1 MNTNLALRA
10 AAVSVAGLALGA
22 VVGAAGIAS
31 GDERPA
37 SSPEVTRARPAAQQV
52 ETPVTVEH
60 QRGIVIEGT
69 GVLDGEPVGISLYE
83 NAQHGNVL
91 QVFFPETDEVGALE
105 QDAPFV
111 VDGRVDVTVNV
122 DGRTVRLAGV
132 VTETGT
138 TKVVD
143 SLQDAGEQQV
153 AKGTQ
158 SVLDA
163 DLALTEGGRSVPLET
178 NGFAFDLDVRHVQLY
193 GKH

>member
-1 MNTNLALRA
+1 MNTKLALRA
-10 AAVSVAGLALGA
+10 AAVSVAGVALGA
-22 VVGAAGIAS
+22 VVGAAGIAWS
-31 GDERPA
+31 DERPA
-37 SSPEVTRARPAAQQV
+37 SSAPVTQARPAAQQV

-60 QRGIVIEGT
+60 QHGIVIEGT
-69 GVLDGEPVGISLYE
+69 GALDGEPVGISLYE
-83 NAQHGNVL
+83 NAQYGNVL

-105 QDAPFV
+105 QEDPFV
-111 VDGRVDVTVNV
+111 VDGHVDVTLDV

-132 VTETGT
+132 VTETGR
-138 TKVVD
+138 TKVID

-163 DLALTEGGRSVPLET
+163 DLVLTDGGDSVPLEAK
-178 NGFAFDLDVRHVQLY
+178 GFAFDLDVRHVQLY